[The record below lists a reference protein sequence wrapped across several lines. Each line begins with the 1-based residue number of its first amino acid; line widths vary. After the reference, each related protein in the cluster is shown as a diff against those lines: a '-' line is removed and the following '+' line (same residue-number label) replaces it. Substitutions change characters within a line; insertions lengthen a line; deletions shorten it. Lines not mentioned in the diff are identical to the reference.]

1 MEKILV
7 ALLIIAVIA
16 VALKLFKVSIKW
28 VLRFVI
34 NAAIGI
40 AALYLLNFIPGVN
53 VPLNWITTVATGIF
67 GIPAVIVILIISFL
81 L

>member
-1 MEKILV
+1 MEKLLV

-16 VALKLFKVSIKW
+16 VLLKFLKVGVKW

-40 AALYLLNFIPGVN
+40 AVLYLLNFIPGVA
-53 VPLNWITTVATGIF
+53 VPINWLTTVATGIF
-67 GIPAVIVILIISFL
+67 GVPAVIVILVVSFFI
-81 L
+81 